1 MKPTIDFNR
10 IEPHQAA
17 IHERLVNWSDCYRVR
32 YGGKMHPMWRYFKS
46 GARQWHQPEMR
57 KTVDT
62 ADAAFIEKQMR
73 HLPTKHREVLVWFYF
88 DNATPAV
95 ARRAFGLPYDSL
107 YRHLRD
113 CRQMVI
119 NLVDRSAA

>member
-1 MKPTIDFNR
+1 MTKPTIDFNR

-32 YGGKMHPMWRYFKS
+32 YGGTMHPMWRYFKS

-73 HLPTKHREVLVWFYF
+73 HLPTKHRDVLVYFYF
-88 DNATPAV
+88 DNAPLAL
-95 ARRAFGLPYDSL
+95 ARKAFGLTYEGL
-107 YRHLRD
+107 WIHLRD
-113 CRQMVI
+113 CRQMLI
-119 NLVDRSAA
+119 NRIGV

>member
-1 MKPTIDFNR
+1 MKPAIDFAR
-10 IEPHQAA
+10 VEEHQLP
-17 IHERLVNWSDCYRVR
+17 IHKRLLNWRDCYIVR
-32 YGGKMHPMWRYFKS
+32 SGGKIHPMWRYAKS
-46 GARQWHQPEMR
+46 NSRQWHPPEIR
-57 KTVDT
+57 ATVDME
-62 ADAAFIEKQMR
+62 DAAVLEKVMR
-73 HLPTKHREVLVWFYF
+73 HLPEKHRDVLVWFYF
-88 DNATPAV
+88 DAASPAV